1 MIGVHYWYM
10 IPRSRKFPLRTEF
23 LRFRSRAKRIT
34 TPHLTFFYL
43 QHTQSGV
50 SEGVGRLGVII
61 PKKVSKLAT
70 TRNYLKR
77 FTYNTLWPRVKDQQK
92 DVVVVYKPLPIKKSS
107 QIQTELINELTQSA
121 GNL

>member
-1 MIGVHYWYM
+1 M

-23 LRFRSRAKRIT
+23 LRFRSHAKRIT
-34 TPHLTFFYL
+34 TPHLTFFHL
-43 QHTQSGV
+43 PPAQSGV

-77 FTYNTLWPRVKDQQK
+77 LTYNTLWPRVKDQRK
-92 DVVVVYKPLPIKKSS
+92 DVIVLYKPLPIKKSS
-107 QIQTELINELTQSA
+107 QIEAELINELTQSVR
-121 GNL
+121 NL